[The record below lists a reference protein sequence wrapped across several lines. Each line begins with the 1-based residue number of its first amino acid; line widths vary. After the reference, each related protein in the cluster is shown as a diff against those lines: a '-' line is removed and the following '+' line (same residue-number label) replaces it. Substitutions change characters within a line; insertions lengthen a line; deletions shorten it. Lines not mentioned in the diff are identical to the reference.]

1 MERVSMLEFRRHAAS
16 ILRKARQGKRFILTY
31 RGKPVLRLEPVR
43 TSVEVSE
50 DDPIYQLSR
59 IAEAGGERLTNE
71 QIDTIVYGK

>member
-1 MERVSMLEFRRHAAS
+1 MERISMLEFRRHAAS

-43 TSVEVSE
+43 TDAEVSE
-50 DDPIYQLSR
+50 DDPFYSLGR

-71 QIDTIVYGK
+71 QIDAIVYGK